1 MSESGR
7 MTPFAGKTLQLLCV
21 VLSHSSRGRGIRVL
35 ASYIKMAVTQSNLEK
50 ETHISKLPPAENST
64 EDLASSKRQVLWRN
78 NDFRPQ
84 AAGAAI
90 LLANQYFQGKED
102 LVSPGLDISIMKDL
116 LHRLNFATAW
126 KSLNSSVEKRQAQ
139 SMLSDIT
146 ALKLDDYQ
154 CFLFYYSGHADAGG
168 IVLPDCHAIKYLE
181 IIQSV
186 CSCESL
192 KDKPKIFIFDCAR
205 IVVHSLDQKRI
216 LKANIPPHCYV
227 VFSASHD
234 CTAFGDRHKGSF
246 FTCELERAI
255 ARQNDRV
262 DLMGALY
269 EAKVEVSEYVPRRS
283 KGRFS
288 QEPEIISSLEKD
300 TNLVFQLGN
309 QPF

>member
-84 AAGAAI
+84 AEGAAV

-255 ARQNDRV
+255 AQQNERV

-300 TNLVFQLGN
+300 TNLMFHLGD